1 MDSAF
6 SVNPPH
12 PKTYNGVEVD
22 VAGVDHH
29 EDGIYIA
36 HLTSMDRDG
45 VGWSVSLTED
55 ELALVAQ

>member
-1 MDSAF
+1 MDSAL

-36 HLTSMDRDG
+36 HLTSMNG
-45 VGWSVSLTED
+45 VGWSVSLTEE

>member
-1 MDSAF
+1 MDSAL

-36 HLTSMDRDG
+36 HLISRNG
-45 VGWSVSLTED
+45 VGWSVSLTEE